1 MTAKQKILSLIN
13 KLDENATIDQ
23 AIDELYFLKKLE
35 RALEQADSGD
45 VMDHDEFM
53 RELQD
58 EDEESSAGM
67 DHRGAN
73 GPQSNKKVHRPRR
86 APNRKTIHKPVA

>member
-1 MTAKQKILSLIN
+1 MTTKHRILALIN

-45 VMDHDEFM
+45 TMDHDEFM
-53 RELQD
+53 QELQD
-58 EDEESSAGM
+58 EDEEISA
-67 DHRGAN
+67 RT
-73 GPQSNKKVHRPRR
+73 PKRPR
-86 APNRKTIHKPVA
+86 